1 VSAARPCRRDV
12 AAWTL
17 LLGACVSPLAE
28 EHVATALVQQRLP
41 AITAGSTP
49 VAVLEQAFG
58 PATATFEQGRLRC
71 WALMLVER
79 GLAIAVDARGVM
91 RPTPAIDRSSGAARS
106 ARRAA
111 LAVDGALRAVA
122 PADHAVRALWPV
134 WREVEHHLTVVV
146 DEEGRVARW
155 SFVRVLP

>member
-1 VSAARPCRRDV
+1 
-12 AAWTL
+12 
-17 LLGACVSPLAE
+17 
-28 EHVATALVQQRLP
+28 
-41 AITAGSTP
+41 P

-58 PATATFEQGRLRC
+58 PATATGGQGRLRG
-71 WALMLVER
+71 WALMLVVR
-79 GLAIAVDARGVM
+79 GQPSDVEARGVM